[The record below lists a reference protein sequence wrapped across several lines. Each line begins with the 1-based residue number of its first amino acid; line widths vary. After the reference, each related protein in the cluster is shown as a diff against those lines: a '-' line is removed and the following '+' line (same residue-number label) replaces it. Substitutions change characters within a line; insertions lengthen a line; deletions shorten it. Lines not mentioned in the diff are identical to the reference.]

1 MLRTRS
7 ILAMAGVLAIGMF
20 LSQGIED
27 IGARANLIGVDFG
40 SSYMKAT
47 LVRPGKKFAIVEN
60 TAAKRKTEAM
70 VTLGKENRLF
80 GADALLASGK
90 YPLTTFAELQRT
102 FGEQFDAELVQKM
115 KEHRFITNEIAADE
129 RGVVAWKV
137 TSAGSGGEES
147 GEELLHSEEVVA
159 MLLQYVKMLA
169 EKQAEA
175 SVRECVITVPSWF
188 TYDQRL
194 MIRDAAEQLAGL
206 SVLQLVHENTAAAVL
221 FGIDK
226 VDKEA
231 QNHTVL
237 FYNMGGMDTE
247 VAIARYSHLNVSEKS
262 KKLTPYIEI
271 LAEAHERDL
280 GSKDLD
286 LVLFDILA
294 DKFNAL
300 KEREGKP
307 DLRTNPRATKRLL
320 KEAAKIKEVLS
331 ANKQA
336 SVKVPELLD
345 YVTLQLTLE
354 RAEMEERAS
363 ELFARVTGPIEAAL
377 AKAGLS
383 MDEINQ
389 VELLG
394 GGIRTPKVT
403 ELLEKALKVKELG
416 VHLNGDEAMC
426 FGSAFIGSNST
437 MNFKVAAVMLTQ
449 NPDFEVRMIV
459 EPTSSAD
466 ALSEADQ
473 RAEGAEDEEIIKY
486 TQELRL
492 FNSSDYFGKSKGL
505 TMNYDKNMRIKFYKA
520 PIGAA
525 EDTKTEELELLDTFE
540 LDDLKEQYDAELK
553 WQETQAE
560 KAKE

>member
-1 MLRTRS
+1 
-7 ILAMAGVLAIGMF
+7 MAGMLAICMF
-20 LSQGIED
+20 LSQGIEN

-40 SSYMKAT
+40 SSFMKAT

-70 VTLGKENRLF
+70 VTLGAENRLY
-80 GADALLASGK
+80 GADSFLASGK
-90 YPLTTFAELQRT
+90 YPLTSFAELQRT
-102 FGEQFDAELVQKM
+102 FGEQFDAELVKKM

-129 RGVVAWKV
+129 RGVMAWKV
-137 TSAGSGGEES
+137 TSAGAGGDAS
-147 GEELLHSEEVVA
+147 GEELLYSEEVVA

-247 VAIARYSHLNVSEKS
+247 VAIVRYSHLNVSEKS
-262 KKLTPYIEI
+262 KKLTPYIEV

-294 DKFNAL
+294 DKFNAQ

-307 DLRTNPRATKRLL
+307 DLRTNLRATKRLL
-320 KEAAKIKEVLS
+320 KEVVKIKEVLS

-363 ELFARVTGPIEAAL
+363 GLFARVTRPIEAAL

-383 MDEINQ
+383 IEDIHQ

-437 MNFKVAAVMLTQ
+437 TSFKVASVMLTQ
-449 NPDFEVRMIV
+449 NPDFEVRMVI
-459 EPTSSAD
+459 EPTNSAD

-473 RAEGAEDEEIIKY
+473 KAEGAEAEDIIKY
-486 TQELRL
+486 NQELRL

-520 PIGAA
+520 PVGS
-525 EDTKTEELELLDTFE
+525 ETKTEELELLDTFE

>member
-1 MLRTRS
+1 MQSIHRGSCWQDSRGDPSGWWPRETALARRGTLRARS
-7 ILAMAGVLAIGMF
+7 ILAMAGILAIGMF

-40 SSYMKAT
+40 SSFMKAT

-80 GADALLASGK
+80 GADSLLASGK

-137 TSAGSGGEES
+137 TSTGAGGEES

-247 VAIARYSHLNVSEKS
+247 VAIVRYSHLNVSEKS

-271 LAEAHERDL
+271 LAEAHERNL

-354 RAEMEERAS
+354 RAEMEEKAS
-363 ELFARVTGPIEAAL
+363 ELFARVTRPIEAAL

-383 MDEINQ
+383 MDEIHQ

-403 ELLEKALKVKELG
+403 ELLEKALKDKELG

-437 MNFKVAAVMLTQ
+437 MNFKVAAVMLT
-449 NPDFEVRMIV
+449 
-459 EPTSSAD
+459 
-466 ALSEADQ
+466 
-473 RAEGAEDEEIIKY
+473 
-486 TQELRL
+486 
-492 FNSSDYFGKSKGL
+492 
-505 TMNYDKNMRIKFYKA
+505 
-520 PIGAA
+520 
-525 EDTKTEELELLDTFE
+525 
-540 LDDLKEQYDAELK
+540 
-553 WQETQAE
+553 
-560 KAKE
+560 

>member
-1 MLRTRS
+1 
-7 ILAMAGVLAIGMF
+7 MAGVLAIGMF

-40 SSYMKAT
+40 SSFMKAT

-80 GADALLASGK
+80 GADSLLASGK

-247 VAIARYSHLNVSEKS
+247 VAIVRYSHLNVSEKS

-354 RAEMEERAS
+354 RTEMEEKAT
-363 ELFARVTGPIEAAL
+363 ELFGRVTRPIEAAL

-383 MDEINQ
+383 MDEIHQ

-449 NPDFEVRMIV
+449 NPDFEVRMVV
-459 EPTSSAD
+459 EPTNSAD

-473 RAEGAEDEEIIKY
+473 RAEGVEDEEIIKY

-520 PIGAA
+520 PVGS
-525 EDTKTEELELLDTFE
+525 ETKTEELELLDTFE

>member
-1 MLRTRS
+1 
-7 ILAMAGVLAIGMF
+7 MAGVLAIGMF

-40 SSYMKAT
+40 SSFMKAT

-247 VAIARYSHLNVSEKS
+247 VAIVRYSHLNVSEKS

-354 RAEMEERAS
+354 RTEMEEKAT
-363 ELFARVTGPIEAAL
+363 ELFGRVTRPIDAAL

-383 MDEINQ
+383 MDEIHQ

-449 NPDFEVRMIV
+449 NPDFEVRMVV
-459 EPTSSAD
+459 EPTNSAD

-473 RAEGAEDEEIIKY
+473 RAEGVEDEEIIKY

-520 PIGAA
+520 PVGS
-525 EDTKTEELELLDTFE
+525 ETKTEELELLDTFE

>member
-1 MLRTRS
+1 
-7 ILAMAGVLAIGMF
+7 MAGVLAIGMF

-40 SSYMKAT
+40 SSFMKAT

-226 VDKEA
+226 VEKEA

-247 VAIARYSHLNVSEKS
+247 VAIVRYSHLNVSEKS

-354 RAEMEERAS
+354 RTEMEEKAA
-363 ELFARVTGPIEAAL
+363 ELFGRVTRPIEAAL

-383 MDEINQ
+383 MDEIHQ

-449 NPDFEVRMIV
+449 NPDFEVRMVV
-459 EPTSSAD
+459 EPTNSAD

-473 RAEGAEDEEIIKY
+473 RAEGVEDEEIIKY

-520 PIGAA
+520 PVGS
-525 EDTKTEELELLDTFE
+525 ETKTEELELLDTFE

>member
-1 MLRTRS
+1 
-7 ILAMAGVLAIGMF
+7 MAGVLAIGMF

-40 SSYMKAT
+40 SSFMKAT

-247 VAIARYSHLNVSEKS
+247 VAIVRYSHLNVSEKS

-354 RAEMEERAS
+354 RTEMEEKAT
-363 ELFARVTGPIEAAL
+363 ELFGRVTRPIEAAL

-383 MDEINQ
+383 MDEIHQ

-449 NPDFEVRMIV
+449 NPDFEVRMVV
-459 EPTSSAD
+459 EPTNSAD

-473 RAEGAEDEEIIKY
+473 RAEGVEDEEIIKY

-520 PIGAA
+520 PVGS
-525 EDTKTEELELLDTFE
+525 ETKTEELELLDTFE

>member
-1 MLRTRS
+1 
-7 ILAMAGVLAIGMF
+7 MAGVLAIGMF

-40 SSYMKAT
+40 SSFMKAT

-247 VAIARYSHLNVSEKS
+247 VAIVRYSHLNVSEKS

-354 RAEMEERAS
+354 RAEMEEKAS
-363 ELFARVTGPIEAAL
+363 ELFARVTRPIEAAL

-383 MDEINQ
+383 MDEIHQ

-449 NPDFEVRMIV
+449 NPDFEVRMVV
-459 EPTSSAD
+459 EPTNSAD

-473 RAEGAEDEEIIKY
+473 RAEGVEDEEIIKY

-520 PIGAA
+520 PVGS
-525 EDTKTEELELLDTFE
+525 ETKTEELELLDTFE